1 MDVRLYDNY
10 EDDGQLSLFGMEDME
25 GTSMEDVEGTSMEDV
40 ESTST
45 EDVEGTSMKN
55 MESISTEAAG
65 EASGKPLPE
74 GGIGVRIGHCS
85 SCGKLLAVKEEADGY
100 YSRCNNC
107 NIRYFQKK

>member
-25 GTSMEDVEGTSMEDV
+25 GTPMEDAVSTSM
-40 ESTST
+40 
-45 EDVEGTSMKN
+45 
-55 MESISTEAAG
+55 EAAG
-65 EASGKPLPE
+65 EAPGKPLPE

-85 SCGKLLAVKEEADGY
+85 SCGKLLAVKEEADVY